1 MKMTIVAESLIKEY
15 KTATALKGIDLRI
28 SEPKIY
34 GLLGRNGAGKTTFMQ
49 LLAGYDKPSR
59 GKLHINGMKPFDNRA
74 VTENICLIKEA
85 DNFKKDL
92 TVHQVLKIAS
102 MLYSKWD
109 KELAA
114 DLLDGFDLDKS
125 RRVKNL
131 SKGMESAL
139 GIIVGL
145 ASNAP
150 ITMLDEPYIG
160 LDAASRA
167 YFYEILLEEFQHNPR
182 IIILSTHLIDE
193 VSSLFEEVIIF
204 NKGSILLHKSAEELR
219 AQSFCISGPAAQVKA
234 FTDGKEVIKEIS
246 FAGSSQAFLLSQEA
260 PALTGDLSV
269 SGVPLQDMMVHL
281 TEKRGVRA

>member
-1 MKMTIVAESLIKEY
+1 MTIVADNLFKEY
-15 KTATALKGIDLRI
+15 RTATALKRIDLQI
-28 SEPKIY
+28 TEPKIY

-49 LLAGYDKPSR
+49 LLAGYDKPSGGELR
-59 GKLHINGMKPFDNRA
+59 INGMRPFDNRA

-85 DNFKKDL
+85 DNFKKEL
-92 TVHQVLKIAS
+92 TVHQVLKISS
-102 MLYSKWD
+102 MLYSNWD

-114 DLLDGFDLDKS
+114 DLLEGFDLDKR

-145 ASNAP
+145 ASKAP
-150 ITMLDEPYIG
+150 VTMLDEPYIG

-167 YFYEILLEEFQHNPR
+167 YFYEILLEEFQSDPR

-193 VSSLFEEVIIF
+193 VSNLFEEVIIF

-234 FTDGKEVIKEIS
+234 FTDGKQVIKEKN
-246 FAGSSQAFLLSQEA
+246 FAGTSQAYLLSAEA
-260 PALTGDLSV
+260 PDLTGDLAV

>member
-1 MKMTIVAESLIKEY
+1 MTIVADNLIKKY
-15 KTATALKGIDLRI
+15 RTATALKGIDLQI
-28 SEPKIY
+28 TEPKIY

-49 LLAGYDKPSR
+49 LLAGYDKPSGGDLR
-59 GKLHINGMKPFDNRA
+59 INGMKPFDNRA

-92 TVHQVLKIAS
+92 TVHQVLKIS
-102 MLYSKWD
+102 SLLYSNWD

-114 DLLDGFDLDKS
+114 DLLEGFDLDKR

-145 ASNAP
+145 ASKATV
-150 ITMLDEPYIG
+150 TMLDEPYIG

-167 YFYEILLEEFQHNPR
+167 YFYEVLLEEFQRNPR

-193 VSSLFEEVIIF
+193 VSNLFEEVIIF
-204 NKGSILLHKSAEELR
+204 SKGSILLHKSAEELR

-234 FTDGKEVIKEIS
+234 FTNGKQVIKEKS
-246 FAGSSQAFLLSQEA
+246 FAGTTQAYMLSTEA
-260 PALTGDLSV
+260 LDLTGDLAV

>member
-1 MKMTIVAESLIKEY
+1 MTIVADKLVKEY
-15 KTATALKGIDLRI
+15 KTATALKGIDLQI
-28 SEPKIY
+28 TEPKIY

-49 LLAGYDKPSR
+49 LLAGYDKPS
-59 GKLHINGMKPFDNRA
+59 GGELHINGMKPFDNRA

-102 MLYSKWD
+102 MLYSNWD
-109 KELAA
+109 KDLAA
-114 DLLDGFDLDKS
+114 DLLDGFDLNKKL
-125 RRVKNL
+125 RVKSL

-145 ASNAP
+145 ASKAP
-150 ITMLDEPYIG
+150 VTMLDEPYIG

-167 YFYEILLEEFQHNPR
+167 YFYEVLLEEFQSDPR

-193 VSSLFEEVIIF
+193 VSNLFEEVIIF
-204 NKGSILLHKSAEELR
+204 DKGSILLHKSADELR
-219 AQSFCISGPAAQVKA
+219 AQSFCISGPAAQVKT
-234 FTDGKEVIKEIS
+234 FTNGKQVIKETS
-246 FAGSSQAFLLSQEA
+246 FAGTSQAYFLSTEA
-260 PALTGDLSV
+260 PALTGDLAV

-281 TEKRGVRA
+281 TEKRGARA

>member
-1 MKMTIVAESLIKEY
+1 MTIVADNLIKEY
-15 KTATALKGIDLRI
+15 RTATALKGIDLQI
-28 SEPKIY
+28 TEPKIY

-49 LLAGYDKPSR
+49 LLAGYDKPS
-59 GKLHINGMKPFDNRA
+59 GGELTINGMKPFDNRA

-92 TVHQVLKIAS
+92 TVHQVLKISS
-102 MLYSKWD
+102 MLYSNWD

-114 DLLDGFDLDKS
+114 DLLEGFDLDKR

-145 ASNAP
+145 ASKAP
-150 ITMLDEPYIG
+150 VTMLDEPYIG

-167 YFYEILLEEFQHNPR
+167 YFYEVLLEEFHNTPR

-193 VSSLFEEVIIF
+193 VSNLFEEVIIF

-234 FTDGKEVIKEIS
+234 FTDGKQIIKETS
-246 FAGSSQAFLLSQEA
+246 FAGTSQAYLLSTEE
-260 PALTGDLSV
+260 PDLSGDLAV

>member
-1 MKMTIVAESLIKEY
+1 MTIVADNLIKEY
-15 KTATALKGIDLRI
+15 RTATALKGIDLQI
-28 SEPKIY
+28 TEPKIY

-49 LLAGYDKPSR
+49 LLAGYDKPSGGDLR
-59 GKLHINGMKPFDNRA
+59 INGMKPFDNRA
-74 VTENICLIKEA
+74 VTENICFIKEA

-92 TVHQVLKIAS
+92 TVHQVLKIS
-102 MLYSKWD
+102 SLLYSNWD
-109 KELAA
+109 KELVA
-114 DLLDGFDLDKS
+114 DLLEGFDLDKR
-125 RRVKNL
+125 RRVKSL

-145 ASNAP
+145 ASKAP
-150 ITMLDEPYIG
+150 VTMLDEPYIG

-167 YFYEILLEEFQHNPR
+167 YFYEVLLEEFQRNPR

-193 VSSLFEEVIIF
+193 VSNLFEEVIIF
-204 NKGSILLHKSAEELR
+204 SRGSILLHKSAEELR

-234 FTDGKEVIKEIS
+234 FTNGKQVIKEKS
-246 FAGSSQAFLLSQEA
+246 FAGTTQAYMLSTEA
-260 PALTGDLSV
+260 LDLTGDLAV

>member
-1 MKMTIVAESLIKEY
+1 MTIVAESLIKEY

-49 LLAGYDKPSR
+49 LLAGYDKPSSGDLR
-59 GKLHINGMKPFDNRA
+59 INGMKPFDNRA
-74 VTENICLIKEA
+74 VTENTCLIKEA
-85 DNFKKDL
+85 DNFKKEL
-92 TVHQVLKIAS
+92 TVQQVLKIAS
-102 MLYSKWD
+102 MLYCNWD
-109 KELAA
+109 KKLAA
-114 DLLDGFDLDKS
+114 DLLEGFDLDKR
-125 RRVKNL
+125 RRVKSL

-145 ASNAP
+145 ASKAP
-150 ITMLDEPYIG
+150 VTMLDEPYIG

-167 YFYEILLEEFQHNPR
+167 YFYEVLLEEFQSNPR

-234 FTDGKEVIKEIS
+234 FTDGKQIIKEKS
-246 FAGSSQAFLLSQEA
+246 FAGTSQAYLLSTEA
-260 PALTGDLSV
+260 PALTGDLTV

>member
-1 MKMTIVAESLIKEY
+1 MTIVAEALKKEY
-15 KTATALKGIDLRI
+15 KSTKALNNIDIRI
-28 SEPKIY
+28 TEPKIY

-49 LLAGYDKPSR
+49 LLAGYDRPSS
-59 GKLHINGMKPFDNRA
+59 GNLLVNGMQPFDNRS
-74 VTENICLIKEA
+74 VTENVCLIKEA

-92 TVHQVLKIAS
+92 TIQQVLKISS
-102 MLYSKWD
+102 MLYTNWD
-109 KELAA
+109 NELAA
-114 DLLDGFDLDKS
+114 DLLEGFDLDKK

-145 ASNAP
+145 ASKAP
-150 ITMLDEPYIG
+150 LTMLDEPYIG

-167 YFYEILLEEFQHNPR
+167 YFYEVLLEEYQNHPR

-193 VSSLFEEVIIF
+193 VSNLFEEVIIF

-219 AQSFCISGPAAQVKA
+219 AESFCISGPAAQVKA
-234 FTDGKEVIKEIS
+234 YTDGKHVIKEKS
-246 FAGSSQAFLLSQEA
+246 FAGTTEAFLLTAEEPQ
-260 PALTGDLSV
+260 LTGDLTV
-269 SGVPLQDMMVHL
+269 SGVALQDMMVHL